1 VLIPLLIPL
10 GTTVLEAIE
19 RSGILQ
25 RFPSIQVD
33 SLSNRVGIFGNIVP
47 LETKLKEGD
56 RVEIYR
62 PLILDPKEA
71 RRLRAKKQ
79 KRET

>member
-1 VLIPLLIPL
+1 MLIPLLIPL